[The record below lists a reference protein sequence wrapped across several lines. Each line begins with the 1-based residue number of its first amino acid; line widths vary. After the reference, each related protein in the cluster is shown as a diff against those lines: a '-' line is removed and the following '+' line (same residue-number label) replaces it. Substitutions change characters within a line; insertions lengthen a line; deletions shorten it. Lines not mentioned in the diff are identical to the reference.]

1 MKNWPLQI
9 PPDFDRRSNTSLITY
24 ISLQINVFYMYIQ
37 AKLGNDEFEPCLYL
51 TSPAIHTYCLS
62 VKVSNHV
69 RISINIKS
77 ILLTYQIIKEKHHS
91 VDQFGP
97 EWISPFGYF

>member
-51 TSPAIHTYCLS
+51 TFTCHSHLLLERES
-62 VKVSNHV
+62 VKPCQNINKYQVHIVNLSNH
-69 RISINIKS
+69 KGK
-77 ILLTYQIIKEKHHS
+77 T
-91 VDQFGP
+91 P
-97 EWISPFGYF
+97 